1 MRGGGPNEGE
11 ESRMRDV
18 AAPAGRGKM
27 MLTAILI
34 AANLLMLAAGIITIP
49 RNFPR
54 PEEKAP
60 ARVYSTEERPVLEDF
75 LWYTQGVYYDGVPA
89 NAVQIED
96 FADIIG
102 GWKGFI
108 YFDPENQQ
116 DMRSMI
122 LFNVTISGSSNDL
135 SLTADWYMAYFPEE
149 GLSFD
154 ESEDEDM
161 VFYGS
166 WDGGLVATDQAT
178 IHFPQFYE
186 LNDKQYAIGRMD
198 TLNDLPAY
206 MALVRP

>member
-1 MRGGGPNEGE
+1 
-11 ESRMRDV
+11 MRDV

-75 LWYTQGVYYDGVPA
+75 LWYTQGVYYDGLPA
-89 NAVQIED
+89 DAIRIED
-96 FADIIG
+96 FADITG
-102 GWKGFI
+102 GWKGLIF
-108 YFDPENQQ
+108 FDPENQQ
-116 DMRSMI
+116 ELRGME
-122 LFNVTISGSSNDL
+122 LVNLTISGSTKDL
-135 SLTADWYMAYFPEE
+135 SLTLDWYMAYYPDE
-149 GLSFD
+149 GMSTD
-154 ESEDEDM
+154 EIDDEDM
-161 VFYGS
+161 VFNGS

-186 LNDKQYAIGRMD
+186 LNGKQYAIGHMD
-198 TLNDLPAY
+198 TLNDIPAY

>member
-1 MRGGGPNEGE
+1 
-11 ESRMRDV
+11 MRDV
-18 AAPAGRGKM
+18 ATPADRGKM
-27 MLTAILI
+27 ILTAILI

-49 RNFPR
+49 KNFQGPAD
-54 PEEKAP
+54 KAP
-60 ARVYSTEERPVLEDF
+60 VRAYSTEERPDLEDF

-96 FADIIG
+96 FADITG

-122 LFNVTISGSSNDL
+122 LFNVTISGSSKEL

-149 GLSFD
+149 GLSID

-178 IHFPQFYE
+178 IHFPQFYQ
-186 LNDKQYAIGRMD
+186 LNDRQYAIGHMD